1 LVVEKDS
8 PRCPMTLNLFNFKL
22 QCGEYSAMKLNLKLY
37 LKTFWVSFFKSE
49 NTPGRLTPKRFF
61 ILLFIFLAYPIWHF
75 SVRFAYGLD
84 NLFFPDHKNQSI
96 EKPIFIVGNFR
107 SGTTLLHRT
116 LAKDPRFT
124 GMKAWE
130 IYVAPSIVQRKLIHW
145 LMKINRV
152 IGGPI
157 QKLINL
163 FEKALKNYSY
173 MHKTGIKEIEED
185 SQIFLHVWSSY
196 DLFAF
201 FPFPE
206 LIRNYI
212 YYDDQIPQEQKDQD
226 MTYYQE
232 VLKRHIYSQNG
243 KRYISKSP
251 SYSPK
256 VRTLHEKFPD
266 AKFINLVRS
275 PRRVIPSSVSM
286 FSNHWKT
293 YGDPEGEYPQPGP
306 EVMREQAKHW
316 YIYPHQY
323 LKDLPQDQ
331 YILVRYQ
338 DLVANPKGTVK
349 AIYRRF
355 DMSITPEYE
364 KILDIE
370 TEKAK
375 KFTSH
380 HRYSLQ
386 EMGLDKQSID
396 QEFDEIIKEEYI

>member
-1 LVVEKDS
+1 
-8 PRCPMTLNLFNFKL
+8 
-22 QCGEYSAMKLNLKLY
+22 MKLNLKLY

-49 NTPGRLTPKRFF
+49 NTPGRLTLKRFF

-75 SVRFAYGLD
+75 SLRFAYGLD

-145 LMKINRV
+145 LMKFNRMLGNPV
-152 IGGPI
+152 

-173 MHKTGIKEIEED
+173 MHKTGLNEIEED
-185 SQIFLHVWSSY
+185 SQVFLHVWSSY

-212 YYDDQIPQEQKDQD
+212 YYDDQVPQEQKDQD

-243 KRYISKSP
+243 KQYISKSP

-306 EVMREQAKHW
+306 EVIREQAKHW

-323 LKDLPQDQ
+323 LKNLPPDQ

-338 DLVANPKGTVK
+338 DLVANPKTTVE
-349 AIYRRF
+349 AIYQRF
-355 DMSITPEYE
+355 GISITPEYQD
-364 KILDIE
+364 ILDIE

-380 HRYSLQ
+380 HQYSLQ
-386 EMGLDKQSID
+386 EMGLDVQIID
-396 QEFDEIIKEEYI
+396 QEFEEVINGDYI